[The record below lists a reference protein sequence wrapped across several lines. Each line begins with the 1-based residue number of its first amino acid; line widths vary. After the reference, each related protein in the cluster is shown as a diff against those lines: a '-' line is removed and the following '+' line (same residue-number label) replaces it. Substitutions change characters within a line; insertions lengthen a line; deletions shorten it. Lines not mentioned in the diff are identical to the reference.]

1 MKTNRLLF
9 FLPCFVILSLTI
21 DSCKTDTELNPK
33 SVAEIINENKDLSIA
48 RAAIK
53 YAGLDDALKT
63 NQLAVFAPSDA
74 AFKAAGF
81 VDANSVVSQP
91 VDKVRALL
99 FYHIFD
105 LKAANSTIKDEDG
118 QELKM
123 LNGAVAFLSKNG
135 KGVSVNGISATVTDL
150 KASNG
155 AVHIL
160 DKVIVPPTQ
169 TLERIIRANPNL
181 SLFVEALN
189 RVSALNPTIA
199 ASLNSNANILTV
211 FAPTNAAF
219 ETLGYTSQGIQ
230 RANPTVLSSILLYH
244 IAQGR
249 YFSTNLT
256 SNTQFKVSGGSYSL
270 LVVKS
275 DATGLVLKG
284 AASASNTNVVGI
296 NFMATNGVLHI
307 VDKVLL
313 L

>member
-1 MKTNRLLF
+1 L
-9 FLPCFVILSLTI
+9 II
-21 DSCKTDTELNPK
+21 ISCKTDPEPNPK
-33 SVAEIINENKDLSIA
+33 SVSEVINETADLTVMK
-48 RAAIK
+48 AAIK
-53 YAGLDDALKT
+53 YAGLEDALKT
-63 NQLAVFAPSDA
+63 SQLAVFAPSNA

-81 VDANSVVSQP
+81 ADANAVTSQP
-91 VDKVRALL
+91 VDKIRALL

-105 LKAANSTIKDEDG
+105 LKASSATIKDEDG

-123 LNGAVAFLSKNG
+123 LNGVVAYLSKNG
-135 KGVSVNGISATVTDL
+135 KGVSVNGALVPITDL

-160 DKVIVPPTQ
+160 DKIVVPPTQ
-169 TLERIIRANPNL
+169 TLEQLIRANPNL
-181 SLFVEALN
+181 TLFVEALN
-189 RVSALNPTIA
+189 RVSTINPTIA
-199 ASLNSNANILTV
+199 ASLSSNANALTV

-230 RANPTVLSSILLYH
+230 RANPTVLSSVLLYH

-256 SNTQFKVSGGSYSL
+256 SNNQFKVSGGSYSL

-275 DATGLVLKG
+275 DATGLILKG
-284 AASASNTNVVGI
+284 AASTSNTNVI
-296 NFMATNGVLHI
+296 ATNFMATNGVLHV

>member
-1 MKTNRLLF
+1 MKTNQLSF
-9 FLPCFVILSLTI
+9 FVSCFVALVLSFI
-21 DSCKTDTELNPK
+21 GCKTDAELNPK
-33 SVAEIINENKDLSIA
+33 SVSEVINETKDLSIMK
-48 RAAIK
+48 AAVK
-53 YAGLDDALKT
+53 HAGLDDALKT
-63 NQLAVFAPSDA
+63 SQLAVFAPSDA

-81 VDANSVVSQP
+81 ADANSVTNQSVA
-91 VDKVRALL
+91 KIRAIL
-99 FYHIFD
+99 FYHIFN
-105 LKAANSTIKDEDG
+105 LKATSATIKDEDS

-123 LNGAVAFLSKNG
+123 LNGAVAYLSKNG
-135 KGVSVNGISATVTDL
+135 KGVSVNGTLAPITDL
-150 KASNG
+150 IASNG

-160 DKVIVPPTQ
+160 DKIIAPPTQ
-169 TLERIIRANPNL
+169 TLEQIIKANPNL

-189 RVSALNPTIA
+189 RVSLLNPTIA
-199 ASLNSNANILTV
+199 ASLSSNANVLTV

-219 ETLGYTSQGIQ
+219 ETLGYNSQGIQ
-230 RANPTVLSSILLYH
+230 RANPTILSSILLYH

-284 AASASNTNVVGI
+284 AASASNTNVVAT
-296 NFMATNGVLHI
+296 NFMATNGVLHV

>member
-1 MKTNRLLF
+1 MKTNRLSF
-9 FLPCFVILSLTI
+9 FASCFVALLLII
-21 DSCKTDTELNPK
+21 ISCKTDPEPNPK
-33 SVAEIINENKDLSIA
+33 SVSEVINETADLTVMK
-48 RAAIK
+48 AAIK
-53 YAGLDDALKT
+53 YAGLEDALKT
-63 NQLAVFAPSDA
+63 SQLAVFAPSNA

-81 VDANSVVSQP
+81 ADANAVTSQP
-91 VDKVRALL
+91 VDKIRALL

-105 LKAANSTIKDEDG
+105 LKASSATIKDEDG

-123 LNGAVAFLSKNG
+123 LNGVVAYLSKNG
-135 KGVSVNGISATVTDL
+135 KGVSVNGALVPITDL

-160 DKVIVPPTQ
+160 DKIVVPPTQ
-169 TLERIIRANPNL
+169 TLEQLIRANPNL
-181 SLFVEALN
+181 TLFVEALN
-189 RVSALNPTIA
+189 RVSTINPTIA
-199 ASLNSNANILTV
+199 ASLSSNANALTV

-230 RANPTVLSSILLYH
+230 RANPTVLSSVLLYH

-256 SNTQFKVSGGSYSL
+256 SNNQFKVSGGSYSL

-275 DATGLVLKG
+275 DATGLILKG
-284 AASASNTNVVGI
+284 AASTSNTNVI
-296 NFMATNGVLHI
+296 ATNFMATNGVLHV

>member
-1 MKTNRLLF
+1 MKTNRLSF
-9 FLPCFVILSLTI
+9 FASCFAALLLTI
-21 DSCKTDTELNPK
+21 ISCKTTPELNPK
-33 SVAEIINENKDLSIA
+33 SVSEVINETADLTVMK
-48 RAAIK
+48 AAVK

-63 NQLAVFAPSDA
+63 SQLAVFAPSDA

-81 VDANSVVSQP
+81 ADANAVTSQP
-91 VDKVRALL
+91 VDKIRALL

-105 LKAANSTIKDEDG
+105 LKASSATIKDEDG

-123 LNGAVAFLSKNG
+123 LNGVVAYLSKNG
-135 KGVSVNGISATVTDL
+135 KGVSVNGTLAPITDL

-160 DKVIVPPTQ
+160 DRIIVPPTQ
-169 TLERIIRANPNL
+169 TLEQIIKATPNL

-199 ASLNSNANILTV
+199 ASLNSNANVLTI

-219 ETLGYTSQGIQ
+219 EALGYTSQGIQ
-230 RANPTVLSSILLYH
+230 RANPTILSSILLYH

-284 AASASNTNVVGI
+284 AASASNTNVVAA
-296 NFMATNGVLHI
+296 NFMATNGVLHV